1 MADFRNNLSIFQKR
15 IKNLDVKIYDIPT
28 LLYLSIWIILMF
40 VFWDRIPLVVS
51 FMVCHLILL
60 SFILI
65 WMIKP
70 PQLKTTKVVRNFY
83 AVPYLFIFFGFLNHL
98 IPTLNPN
105 IIDGQLIELD
115 YWLFGQNPSVWLQS
129 LMHSFFTEIF
139 EWSYLSY
146 YFLPL
151 IVPFVLFLTKKD
163 DRIAEYLT
171 IVLTA
176 FYLSYFGNL
185 IFPAYGPRFFLAHLY
200 TESFHG
206 LWLAEGIQHT
216 LNNMEKIQLD
226 AFPSGHATIIFV
238 LIYYSWKHVRR
249 LFWAILPI
257 CVALV
262 ISTVYLRLHYVVD
275 IIAGLILTI
284 IVLGFFTIWN
294 EKIFEINNISLK

>member
-1 MADFRNNLSIFQKR
+1 MANFQNNLSLVNNR
-15 IKNLDVKIYDIPT
+15 IKNLDLKIYDIPT
-28 LLYLSIWIILMF
+28 LIYLAVWIILML
-40 VFWDRIPLVVS
+40 VFWKRIPLVFP
-51 FMVCHLILL
+51 FMVCHLVLL
-60 SFILI
+60 SLIFI

-70 PQLKTTKVVRNFY
+70 PELKAIKVIRNFY
-83 AVPYLFIFFGFLNHL
+83 VVPYLFICFGFLNHL
-98 IPTLNPN
+98 IPTVNPN

-115 YWLFGQNPSVWLQS
+115 YGLFGQHPSVWLQS
-129 LMHSFFTEIF
+129 SLHPFFTEIF

-151 IVPFVLFLTKKD
+151 AVPVVLYLSKKN
-163 DRIAEYLT
+163 DRISEYLT
-171 IVLTA
+171 IVLSA

-200 TESFHG
+200 TEPFHG

-226 AFPSGHATIIFV
+226 AFPSGHAMIIFI
-238 LIYYSWKHVRR
+238 LMYYTYKHVRK
-249 LFWAILPI
+249 LFWGILPI

-275 IIAGLILTI
+275 IVAGLILTI
-284 IVLGFFTIWN
+284 IVIWIL
-294 EKIFEINNISLK
+294 KYIFKRFSVEFKTE